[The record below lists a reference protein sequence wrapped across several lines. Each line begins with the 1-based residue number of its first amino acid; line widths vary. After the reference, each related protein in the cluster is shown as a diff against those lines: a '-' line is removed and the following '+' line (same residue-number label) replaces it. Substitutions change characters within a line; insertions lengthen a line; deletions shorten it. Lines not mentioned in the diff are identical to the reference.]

1 MDGITTAALSVL
13 AALTSREAWAY
24 WQARARDAQ
33 HAKREVVDFLTQ
45 RVDRLETGLATC
57 QAQHAK
63 CEQETAGLRVELATI
78 RARIK

>member
-1 MDGITTAALSVL
+1 MDAWTTAGIAVIT
-13 AALTSREAWAY
+13 ALTSREAWAF
-24 WQARARDAQ
+24 WQQRAKDAQ

-45 RVDRLETGLATC
+45 RVDRLETGLAAC
-57 QAQHAK
+57 QAQHLK

>member
-1 MDGITTAALSVL
+1 MDGVSTALMAVV
-13 AALTSREAWAY
+13 AALTSREAWHY
-24 WQARARDAQ
+24 WQQRAKDAQ

-45 RVDRLETGLATC
+45 RVDRLEQGLQTC
-57 QAQHAK
+57 QAQHLK

>member
-1 MDGITTAALSVL
+1 MDGITTAALSVV

-24 WQARARDAQ
+24 WQSRARDAQ
-33 HAKREVVDFLTQ
+33 HAKREVVDYLTQ